1 SVLAF
6 SDLLTCDAIVYCA
19 ATGVQA
25 NKATDTALVYEINA
39 FLPIKILNYLNDN
52 NFVGTWVSFGS
63 YFEIG
68 NNDAQHYFTE
78 ADVIGSELPV
88 PNHYCSSKRLL
99 TRFISNSLGTAKM
112 FHFILPTIYGSRE
125 NPTRLI
131 PYLVEALKA
140 DRMVQLSAGAQVRQY
155 LHCKDVASLVNLVIS
170 SSREPGIYNVANE
183 APIRISDLI
192 RSVFH
197 LFKRNADSS
206 LGTLSTRDE
215 SMKFLAIDSQKL
227 AKKFPDW
234 TANVY
239 VQEGINEYL
248 SL

>member
-68 NNDAQHYFTE
+68 NNDAEHYFTE
-78 ADVIGSELPV
+78 TDVIASELPV

-99 TRFISNSLGTAKM
+99 TRFISNGLGTAKM

-125 NPTRLI
+125 NPARLI
-131 PYLVEALKA
+131 PYIVDALKA
-140 DRMVQLSAGAQVRQY
+140 DRTVQLSAGTQIRQY

-170 SSREPGIYNVANE
+170 SSYESGIYNVANGT
-183 APIRISDLI
+183 PIKISDLVK
-192 RSVFH
+192 SVFH

-215 SMKFLAIDSQKL
+215 SMKFLALDIKNLSIQFSHWEPTISL
-227 AKKFPDW
+227 QA
-234 TANVY
+234 
-239 VQEGINEYL
+239 GISEYL
-248 SL
+248 